1 MENEEISIRRDRS
14 IEELHSE
21 IQQWKSNLQFMD
33 DELIF
38 IDRLLNSYVFQPNT
52 PNLFE
57 RLQDYKS
64 RLKHAKISKQ
74 EVCHH
79 ISRHE
84 NTLGGILE
92 CTDSLCDLGYYRKH
106 DKLQATVA
114 ECLEGFQELKS
125 GIFNYA
131 GGILKQ
137 RKP

>member
-1 MENEEISIRRDRS
+1 MDKEEISIGRDRK

-21 IQQWKSNLQFMD
+21 IQQWKSNFQFMD

-38 IDRLLNSYVFQPNT
+38 IDRLLNSYVFQPYT

-64 RLKHAKISKQ
+64 RLKHVKIRKQ
-74 EVCHH
+74 EVRKN
-79 ISRHE
+79 ISNHE